1 MAEIKIALFGV
12 GGFAANYMHA
22 MDKPPRTDVRLV
34 GAVDPFVKKCALCPV
49 YQSIDALY
57 QAHQPDMVVVAT
69 PIHFYT
75 EQAVAAFEHHCHV
88 MIEKPIVANV
98 EGANEILRTRDKAGK
113 KLFIGFQMCCDPAMR
128 ALKADADTGLFGA
141 PVSLRS
147 IVLWPRDR
155 TYYQRGCGWAGKR
168 YDAKGWPIFDN
179 VLSNATAHYLMNML
193 YMTGAPISAVQ
204 CGTYRASPIET
215 FDTAVCKVVFQTGAE
230 LFIAVSH
237 AVGREDE
244 QNPMFE
250 YGYEKAVIRFGGVG
264 LRGASL
270 TARFTDGRVKD
281 YGAVGLGYME
291 SLWNMIDAIR
301 DDAPVGCRGESELW
315 HVDALEKM
323 RACQPEATPFPE
335 SWIHETEGLRWAP
348 GLAKALFQRYK
359 TRELPRWSM
368 QGSCL

>member
-1 MAEIKIALFGV
+1 M
-12 GGFAANYMHA
+12 
-22 MDKPPRTDVRLV
+22 
-34 GAVDPFVKKCALCPV
+34 KK
-49 YQSIDALY
+49 Y
-57 QAHQPDMVVVAT
+57 VVVGTGWRGMMSYAE
-69 PIHFYT
+69 PLVKEY
-75 EQAVAAFEHHCHV
+75 EDCAELAAVCDINIKRARFVSEYLNREIPAYIDFDQMMKDHSPDTVIVTTKDCAHEHYIVKALEYGCDV
-88 MIEKPIVANV
+88 ITEKPMTTDDAMC
-98 EGANEILRTRDKAGK
+98 ARILEAEKRTGHKA
-113 KLFIGFQMCCDPAMR
+113 
-128 ALKADADTGLFGA
+128 
-141 PVSLRS
+141 
-147 IVLWPRDR
+147 
-155 TYYQRGCGWAGKR
+155 
-168 YDAKGWPIFDN
+168 
-179 VLSNATAHYLMNML
+179 
-193 YMTGAPISAVQ
+193 
-204 CGTYRASPIET
+204 ASQI
-215 FDTAVCKVVFQTGAE
+215 GAE

-301 DDAPVGCRGESELW
+301 DDAPVGCPGESELW

-348 GLAKALFQRYK
+348 GLAKALFQRYE
-359 TRELPRWSM
+359 TRELPRWNM